1 MPEKTDQI
9 PALEEVGLD
18 EGRDTEID
26 RELGQDAVLVP
37 IAELDLPVPFLIVK
51 EATVLQAIHQMAE
64 LKVGSALIMD
74 GDEIAG
80 IVTERD
86 FLMKVSEAEGLDSMP
101 ITDVMT
107 QTPKTLSMND
117 MVADAMEL
125 MNSGGYRRVPVVD
138 DTGKPVGIFSIRR
151 LIDRLV
157 EYFPEEVLNLPPTP
171 VRSQNSREGA

>member
-1 MPEKTDQI
+1 MSDQI
-9 PALEEVGLD
+9 PALEEVGID
-18 EGRDTEID
+18 EGRDTEVE
-26 RELGQDAVLVP
+26 REVSHDAVQVP
-37 IAELDLPVPFLIVK
+37 ISELDLPIPLRIVK
-51 EATVLQAIHQMAE
+51 EATVLQAINQMAE
-64 LKVGSALIMD
+64 LRVGSALIMD
-74 GDEIAG
+74 RDEIVG

-86 FLMKVSEAEGLDSMP
+86 FLMKVSEAGGLDAMP

-107 QTPKTLSMND
+107 PAPKTLSLND

-138 DTGKPVGIFSIRR
+138 ATGKPVGIFSIRR

-157 EYFPEEVLNLPPTP
+157 EYFPEEVVNLPPKP

>member
-1 MPEKTDQI
+1 MPDQI
-9 PALEEVGLD
+9 PALDEVGLD
-18 EGRDTEID
+18 EGRDAEIE
-26 RELGQDAVLVP
+26 RELGEDAVQVP
-37 IAELDLPVPFLIVK
+37 ILELDLPIPLCIVK
-51 EATVLQAIHQMAE
+51 EATVLQAINQMAE

-86 FLMKVSEAEGLDSMP
+86 FLMKVSEAEGLDEMQ
-101 ITDVMT
+101 ITEVMT
-107 QTPKTLSMND
+107 PTPKTLSMND

-157 EYFPEEVLNLPPTP
+157 EYFPEEVLNLPPSP